1 MIRSLGQ
8 INCLASER
16 MFCRRACSVIGF
28 ALYYRIMSPL
38 SRRLVKIEACRSAQG
53 SVEMIDANL
62 LDAAILAQ
70 QGDTTALRLCLEPIA
85 PPRRDNP
92 AQFPLPR
99 IATAHDAARAAE
111 AVLYAGSSGDL
122 TPNEAGQIIGLVDSY
137 RRTLETSEPEA
148 RVAAIEG
155 GEPI

>member
-8 INCLASER
+8 INCLAIER

-28 ALYYRIMSPL
+28 ALYYRIMSHL

-85 PPRRDNP
+85 P
-92 AQFPLPR
+92 
-99 IATAHDAARAAE
+99 
-111 AVLYAGSSGDL
+111 
-122 TPNEAGQIIGLVDSY
+122 
-137 RRTLETSEPEA
+137 
-148 RVAAIEG
+148 
-155 GEPI
+155 